1 MLSASSTSVVLRINP
16 SLQNG
21 GAIISSYKL
30 FKDGGSLDSSFT
42 LVAIFDADK
51 IAPAT
56 FTLSSTNP
64 EHNLVSGERY
74 RFFTIATND
83 IGDSDRSEEVYY
95 TVTTLP

>member
-1 MLSASSTSVVLRINP
+1 VET
-16 SLQNG
+16 
-21 GAIISSYKL
+21 
-30 FKDGGSLDSSFT
+30 SFT

-74 RFFTIATND
+74 RFFTVATND